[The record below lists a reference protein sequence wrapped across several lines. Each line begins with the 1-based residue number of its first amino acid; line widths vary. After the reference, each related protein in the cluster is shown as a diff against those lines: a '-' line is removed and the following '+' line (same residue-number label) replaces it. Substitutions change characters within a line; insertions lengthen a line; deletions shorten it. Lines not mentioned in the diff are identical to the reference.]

1 MPPAAWGVA
10 FTCLA
15 IAALSLYILARHGW
29 VRTTR
34 ATVLALAGLLA
45 FTYWEASRAED
56 MRALG
61 LIATGTLMILPAL
74 VGALAG
80 TLLGN
85 RHRRNTGD

>member
-15 IAALSLYILARHGW
+15 VAGVCLYILARHGW

-80 TLLGN
+80 TLLGI
-85 RHRRNTGD
+85 RHRRSDD

>member
-1 MPPAAWGVA
+1 MPPAALGVA
-10 FTCLA
+10 FTCLV
-15 IAALSLYILARHGW
+15 IAGLSLYVLARHGW

-80 TLLGN
+80 TLLGS
-85 RHRRNTGD
+85 RRRNRDG